1 MCLLVSTSVS
11 AQELPSPTPPPAP
24 VGSVGTELPPPP
36 PTTAVPPP
44 VATPGMVT
52 YGRIDRATVRV
63 LAVGRVDVS
72 PFRGRRYVRPLAEP
86 ESGHGS
92 GVIVDPRGVI
102 LTARHVVEDA
112 THVAVRFPH
121 GGGVRPA
128 VVVYQDR
135 TLDFA
140 ILLVHADGLRLDYVP
155 VPDVPPA
162 LHTRQ
167 TVDAVGYPMD
177 PTREEPQSS
186 RGIVAAALPDGTLQ
200 LGMALNPG
208 NSGGPVFDEHENLVG
223 LVFAGGRVRA
233 GVQGVAL
240 AVPIAPVGVA
250 YRSALANGALA
261 AAQRTLRAEA
271 PVRQLAA
278 SIVDELVRLEVRAF
292 VDEATRAPM
301 PFSPTTTIDRI
312 DAIAQATTD
321 PFLQVLAAAWFW
333 NAAMVVLEVNGWG
346 AFQPAQV
353 PEGPVRVFASRTWN
367 RAIDLVASAVRTR
380 PSLVRESPFVGA
392 IAGLFPHVVS
402 GEAPRTVSN
411 GPAPATPY
419 ERRGLAWFPV
429 VGIAGGVDFSS
440 VGGEPGFFLDVSL
453 PVWIFGR
460 EGETRFAP
468 MLGGWAAMTSF
479 SKPDDLDVVYD
490 DAVQWRGG
498 ALLGLALR
506 MGRLAA
512 FHLSVAWAP
521 GRTHEWTCD
530 RSACVGRHERALA
543 AARMTGGF
551 SLGNVTLGAFL
562 HISEPGISMLA
573 GLRLGTTFQ

>member
-1 MCLLVSTSVS
+1 
-11 AQELPSPTPPPAP
+11 
-24 VGSVGTELPPPP
+24 
-36 PTTAVPPP
+36 
-44 VATPGMVT
+44 VT

-63 LAVGRVDVS
+63 LAVGRVGVS

-92 GVIVDPRGVI
+92 GVVVDPRGVI
-102 LTARHVVEDA
+102 LTARHVVDDA

-128 VVVYQDR
+128 RVVYQDP

-208 NSGGPVFDEHENLVG
+208 NSGGPVFDERENLVG

-240 AVPIAPVGVA
+240 AVPIGPVAGA
-250 YRSALANGALA
+250 YRAALANGALA
-261 AAQRTLRAEA
+261 ASQRTLRAEA

-292 VDEATRAPM
+292 VDEATRAPL

-312 DAIAQATTD
+312 EAIAHATTD
-321 PFLQVLAAAWFW
+321 PFLQVLASAWFW
-333 NAAMVVLEVNGWG
+333 NAAMVVLEINGWG
-346 AFQPAQV
+346 AFQPAQI
-353 PEGPVRVFASRTWN
+353 PEGPVRDFASRTWN
-367 RAIDLVASAVRTR
+367 RAVDLVARAVRTR
-380 PSLVRESPFVGA
+380 PSLVQESPFVGA

-419 ERRGLAWFPV
+419 ERRGLAWFPI
-429 VGIAGGVDFSS
+429 VGLAFVTDVASIGR
-440 VGGEPGFFLDVSL
+440 EPGFAMDVNV
-453 PVWIFGR
+453 PVWVFGR
-460 EGETRFAP
+460 EGATRFAP
-468 MLGGWAAMTSF
+468 TVGAWMVATWF
-479 SKPDDLDVVYD
+479 SSSDEDAIVRDDRIQ
-490 DAVQWRGG
+490 ARGG
-498 ALLGLALR
+498 ALLGIAARVGGLA
-506 MGRLAA
+506 G
-512 FHLSVAWAP
+512 FQLSLAWAP
-521 GRTHEWTCD
+521 GRTYEWECSFRECTVE
-530 RSACVGRHERALA
+530 RSGALA
-543 AARMTGGF
+543 SVRVTGAF
-551 SLGNVTLGAFL
+551 SLGNATLGAFL
-562 HISEPGISMLA
+562 HVSEPGLSMLA

>member
-1 MCLLVSTSVS
+1 
-11 AQELPSPTPPPAP
+11 
-24 VGSVGTELPPPP
+24 
-36 PTTAVPPP
+36 
-44 VATPGMVT
+44 MVT

-63 LAVGRVDVS
+63 LAVGRVGVS
-72 PFRGRRYVRPLAEP
+72 PFRGRRYVRPIAEP

-92 GVIVDPRGVI
+92 GVVVDPRGVI
-102 LTARHVVEDA
+102 LTARHVVQNA

-128 VVVYQDR
+128 VVVYEDR
-135 TLDFA
+135 ERDFA
-140 ILLVHADGLRLDYVP
+140 ILLVHTEGLRLDHVSLP
-155 VPDVPPA
+155 EVAPA

-208 NSGGPVFDEHENLVG
+208 NSGGPVFDERENLVG
-223 LVFAGGRVRA
+223 LVFAGGRVEA
-233 GVQGVAL
+233 GVQGLAL
-240 AVPIAPVGVA
+240 AVPIAPVAVA
-250 YRSALANGALA
+250 YRGVLMNGALA
-261 AAQRTLRAEA
+261 SAQRNLRDAA
-271 PVRQLAA
+271 SARQLA
-278 SIVDELVRLEVRAF
+278 STIVDELVRLDARAF
-292 VDEATRAPM
+292 LVEATRAPM
-301 PFSPTTTIDRI
+301 AFSPTTRIDRI
-312 DAIAQATTD
+312 ESVVSATTD

-333 NAAMVVLEVNGWG
+333 NAAMVVLELNGWG
-346 AFQPAQV
+346 AFQPAQA
-353 PEGPVRVFASRTWN
+353 PEGPVRDFATRTWN
-367 RAIDLVASAVRTR
+367 RAIDLVANAVRTR
-380 PSLVRESPFVGA
+380 PSLVQESPFVGA

-411 GPAPATPY
+411 GPAPATSY

-453 PVWIFGR
+453 PVWVFGR

-479 SKPDDLDVVYD
+479 SRPDDIDVTYD

-506 MGRLAA
+506 IGRLAA

-543 AARMTGGF
+543 AARITGGF

-562 HISEPGISMLA
+562 HVSEPGISMLA